1 VSSQAGL
8 RTAAGRYLDAM
19 KGLRMLVTH
28 ARKSSPPRRAA
39 RAVSALA
46 LSAALVSLP
55 VPSFASPA
63 AIPVPAATLTEIDV
77 PGTTPMS
84 ATAVDLAAAGYT
96 AREFYAEGLANRYNG
111 ATTGALTTA
120 TVLDGGNPYLTRVM
134 VRYPSPSEFNGTLAV
149 EWTNVTIGVDFEF
162 ATAEASEYL
171 LREGYAVAIVS
182 AQRVGVERAK
192 TWSPARYS
200 ALNVDVNKCGGDGAS
215 LCPGDPLSYDIFGQI
230 TQALI
235 DNAGGANA
243 PMPGLQVNDA
253 IAIGQSQSAGRLAIY
268 YNTIQ
273 PLHDVFDG
281 IAFWDRSGQL
291 RSDLTVPA
299 ISVNSEGLGGS
310 FGGAAWTTSTYTR
323 KWDVAGSTHASLYGA
338 QYIEAISARD
348 LAITQFNGVPKTFV
362 QWIDTSPVNPNGPAC
377 VTLPPFTTVDV
388 GLVYSKA
395 IDSIRAWYQDG
406 TPAAPSLSFVT
417 TSGGTLV
424 RDADGR
430 VQGGIRLA
438 QFLAP
443 IADQG
448 ALNGTAFPCNV
459 SGWHRYYTDAELK
472 AIYNSH
478 GGYVSKVSKIMNAL
492 ADAGYVLE
500 EDAEAAIQE
509 AASSSIGK

>member
-1 VSSQAGL
+1 MIGTRTRRSAKRGKALPVGL
-8 RTAAGRYLDAM
+8 
-19 KGLRMLVTH
+19 V
-28 ARKSSPPRRAA
+28 
-39 RAVSALA
+39 VA
-46 LSAALVSLP
+46 LSATLVSIP
-55 VPSFASPA
+55 VASYGSPESLL
-63 AIPVPAATLTEIDV
+63 VPAATLTEINV

-96 AREFYAEGLANRYNG
+96 AREFYAEGLANRYDG
-111 ATTGALTTA
+111 ANAGALTTA
-120 TVLDGGNPYLTRVM
+120 TVIDSGNPYRTRVM
-134 VRYPSPSEFNGTLAV
+134 VRYPSSGAFNGTLAV

-162 ATAEASEYL
+162 AVAEASEYL
-171 LREGYAVAIVS
+171 LRQGYAVAIVS

-200 ALNVDVNKCGGDGAS
+200 GLNVDANKCGAGGTS
-215 LCPGDPLSYDIFGQI
+215 LCPGDPLSYDIYVQI

-235 DNAGGANA
+235 ANAGGANA
-243 PMPGLQVNDA
+243 PMPGLQVQDA

-273 PLHDVFDG
+273 PLHNVFDG

-310 FGGAAWTTSTYTR
+310 FGGAAWTTSTFTR
-323 KWDVAGSTHASLYGA
+323 KWDVAGATHASLYGA
-338 QYIEAISARD
+338 EYIEAISARD
-348 LAITQFNGVPKTFV
+348 MAITQFNGVPKTFFG
-362 QWIDTSPVNPNGPAC
+362 WINTSPTNPSGPAC

-395 IDSIRAWYQDG
+395 IDSVRNWYRDG
-406 TPAAPSLSFVT
+406 TAAAPSLSFDT
-417 TSGGTLV
+417 TPAGTLV
-424 RDADGR
+424 RDANGK

-443 IADQG
+443 TADQG

-459 SGWHRYYTDAELK
+459 SGWHRYYTQSELK
-472 AIYNSH
+472 TLYKSH
-478 GGYVSKVSKIMNAL
+478 GGYVSKVTNIMDGL
-492 ADAGYVLE
+492 VDAGYVLE
-500 EDAEAAIQE
+500 YDAEAAIRD
-509 AASSSIGK
+509 AGRSNVGK